1 MLALLLDEQI
11 SHEIAEQ
18 ITRKRPGLPV
28 VSLREW
34 EGGRYLSAD
43 DETLLQA
50 AAGAGLTLVTYDQS
64 TIPTLLARFAEQ
76 DLSHGGILF
85 VDQRTIPS
93 NDFGGLVRALVWFW
107 EEHHDQEWANR
118 LAYLRPA
125 A

>member
-1 MLALLLDEQI
+1 MLALLLDEHI

-18 ITRKRPGLPV
+18 ITRKRPDLPV

-34 EGGRYLSAD
+34 ENGRYMSAD

-64 TIPTLLARFAEQ
+64 TIPPLLARFAEQ
-76 DLSHGGILF
+76 NLSHGGILF

-107 EEHHDQEWANR
+107 EEHHDQDWANR